1 MYIYLSKK
9 FDEFNVTIKTR
20 QNSSCLV
27 LLEVI
32 INGVL
37 QLPKLLFL
45 LHLLLFLVSS
55 QSRFNIIF
63 FIVIILL
70 FLQTQEGSRRQ
81 KAEWADGFQLAA
93 VLNTKPRPSAVVFV
107 TAPTCHLPPLTP
119 MLLVQSVHRW
129 PRLQPDLISLFLGWH
144 HLLFLMSIFFCFV

>member
-37 QLPKLLFL
+37 QLPELLFL

-81 KAEWADGFQLAA
+81 KAE
-93 VLNTKPRPSAVVFV
+93 
-107 TAPTCHLPPLTP
+107 
-119 MLLVQSVHRW
+119 
-129 PRLQPDLISLFLGWH
+129 
-144 HLLFLMSIFFCFV
+144 